1 SRRRHTRSK
10 RDWSSDV
17 CSSDLIRP
25 GDMITPLI
33 KTRRLND
40 TPFLLGK
47 AWDNR
52 IGVAVAVEVLK
63 HAKEKGHQTVLYSG
77 ANVQEEVGLRGA
89 KVAANLVQPDIAIA
103 LDTGTAGDTPGMTKA
118 EADSELG
125 RSEEHTSE
133 LQSRFDLV

>member
-1 SRRRHTRSK
+1 MKDNYNYVGGQSK
-10 RDWSSDV
+10 EENEKMG
-17 CSSDLIRP
+17 IRP

-77 ANVQEEVGLRGA
+77 ANVQEEVGLSGA
-89 KVAANLVQPDIAIA
+89 KVAAQLVKPAIA
-103 LDTGTAGDTPGMTKA
+103 CACTTGTEVAPPG
-118 EADSELG
+118 
-125 RSEEHTSE
+125 
-133 LQSRFDLV
+133 